1 MAKECG
7 QSESFKSF
15 DEKIGSVMDDVQNSV
30 VGQAA
35 GGIADGIAGLKSKI
49 EGFTTDINSKLESA
63 LPEIPEPQ
71 LNLQDE
77 MKTMMEAVA
86 SGDPGVAMDK
96 LNVMKEKFP
105 SVDVDGMLE
114 ENGLDSAELEKQR
127 KKFNKQK
134 ADADVLA
141 QFSAQK
147 NALGDK
153 FNLTQGQQALLDLG
167 QGKLSGAKE
176 LLGGLTQD
184 KLIKDGASLDGI
196 LDGICTAVPN
206 VDIDAAGNEIKKGV
220 ETKVPAEDA
229 EAIEPPSAE
238 VILTAPELDQLN
250 ELLNQAENISITEF
264 DEEAIK
270 IEQKKRQ
277 DVQQALE
284 PLQQEL
290 REISQIQ
297 RQERRLTQKLIDR
310 SNAINFTI
318 KVIKTDKTLVA
329 NKELKAAGK
338 KERLFSGIKTIS
350 IDDYNRHIK
359 PHSDLVAIANNLVE
373 VKVVTE

>member
-7 QSESFKSF
+7 QSETFKSF

-63 LPEIPEPQ
+63 LPEIPEPE
-71 LNLQDE
+71 LNLQNE

-153 FNLTQGQQALLDLG
+153 FNLTEGQQALLDLG
-167 QGKLSGAKE
+167 QGKLSGARE

-206 VDIDAAGNEIKKGV
+206 VDIDAAGNEIKKGI

-229 EAIEPPSAE
+229 EPIEAPCAS
-238 VILTAPELDQLN
+238 VILTEPELDQLN
-250 ELLNQAENISITEF
+250 ELLNQAENIEVTEF
-264 DEEAIK
+264 DEEIIK

-277 DVQQALE
+277 DVQESLK

-290 REISQIQ
+290 NEIKAKQV
-297 RQERRLTQKLIDR
+297 RGRLNQKDVDR
-310 SNAINFTI
+310 ANAINFTAN
-318 KVIKTDKTLVA
+318 VIRTDKALVA
-329 NKELKAAGK
+329 NKEKKAAGK
-338 KERLFSGIKTIS
+338 KEKPFSGIKTIS
-350 IDDYNRHIK
+350 VDDYNRHIK
-359 PHSDLVAIANNLVE
+359 PHSDLVAIVNNLVE

>member
-250 ELLNQAENISITEF
+250 ELLNQADNISITEF

-310 SNAINFTI
+310 SNAITFTI
-318 KVIKTDKTLVA
+318 NVIKTDKALVA

-338 KERLFSGIKTIS
+338 KERPFRGIKTIS
-350 IDDYNRHIK
+350 VDDYKRHIE